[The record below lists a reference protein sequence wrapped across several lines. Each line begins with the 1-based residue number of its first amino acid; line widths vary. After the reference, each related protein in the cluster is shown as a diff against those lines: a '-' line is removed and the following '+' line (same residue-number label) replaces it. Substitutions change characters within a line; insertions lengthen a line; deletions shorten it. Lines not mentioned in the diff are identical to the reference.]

1 MKQEKTETPKKKT
14 RKKNVRNAVYLL
26 VALLLVGGLVL
37 SATFGFI
44 DFLARGGQPPMQPGV
59 EGDELAALRQRID
72 IMEQSLEENPGDTD
86 LLAELGYVYY
96 QAAMLSWERGQGA
109 EGERHAQQSKD
120 RLIEATEQGFEEPWA
135 TLIVAIL
142 SMYGENQELAEE
154 YFERTLEMD
163 DEDPEVHLYYGI
175 YLSSVDKVELARE
188 HWQRVLELA
197 EEDSRLVQVA
207 EMYLEEG
214 EHSEEPAEHP
224 EPQEE

>member
-1 MKQEKTETPKKKT
+1 MKQEKTETQKKKT

-44 DFLARGGQPPMQPGV
+44 DFLARGGQPPPVPGT
-59 EGDELAALRQRID
+59 EGDHLVALAQRAD
-72 IMEQSLEENPGDTD
+72 SLEKSLEENPGDTD

-96 QAAMLSWERGQGA
+96 QASMLSWERGRGA
-109 EGERHAQQSKD
+109 EGERYAQHSKD
-120 RLIEATEQGFEEPWA
+120 RLIEATEQGFAEPWA
-135 TLIVAIL
+135 TLIVALL
-142 SMYGENQELAEE
+142 SMSGENQELAEE

-188 HWQRVLELA
+188 HWKRVLDL
-197 EEDSRLVQVA
+197 DDVDPWLVQAA
-207 EMYLEEG
+207 EMYLQEG
-214 EHSEEPAEHP
+214 EQPEEPAEQP
-224 EPQEE
+224 KPQEE